1 MKPVFVRRGE
11 LSVERLIKSTKQS
24 WYYEVQIP
32 NSKFQI
38 SLFLVVLLLFVAP
51 DASSQ
56 VQTFTL
62 DQSIEYA
69 KQNSPLSRAARFSIL
84 SAKWRY
90 KSFRADLLPELSL
103 AGNVPN
109 YRLGTSI
116 TPTASGNQA
125 IDFNNSNANIGASI
139 SQAILPT
146 GGSLSINSSL
156 SRLGIFRGE
165 DRYEWVSTPIT
176 IRLNQ
181 PLFQFN
187 NLKWR
192 NRTEPL
198 RYEIAKKQYV
208 EDMEDIAFTATQ
220 NYFDLLLAKI
230 NVEVAEF
237 NVTVNDSIYN
247 ISQGRFQVGSI
258 AENELL
264 QSELEY
270 RNARA
275 SLTTAVLEYQRAEEV
290 FKAFLGI
297 EDTQLIEID
306 VPSVA
311 PEVDVDVQKA
321 LELALENNS
330 TSLQFELNELLADQA
345 YEQAKKNGSFSANI
359 TAEYGFNDR
368 TIGDFVEVY
377 DNPGDLQSFNIGFQ
391 IPLFN
396 WGKNLAEVRSAR
408 NQQMATANNIAYQRL
423 QFELSVKSTVREFPQ
438 LRSQVELAQ
447 VSDEIAAR
455 RYDVA
460 KNRYL
465 IGRIDV
471 TDLFIAQNQ
480 KDSSRRSYIQSLR
493 SYWIGYYNLRRLTLY
508 DFEQDV
514 PILYT
519 TEF

>member
-1 MKPVFVRRGE
+1 MNKIEKNNHIMASRIIFN
-11 LSVERLIKSTKQS
+11 LKSLTFGIC
-24 WYYEVQIP
+24 VILLCG
-32 NSKFQI
+32 I
-38 SLFLVVLLLFVAP
+38 SSNQVNA
-51 DASSQ
+51 Q

-62 DQSIEYA
+62 EESIDYA

-90 KSFRADLLPELSL
+90 KSFRADLLPSLELDGNAPGFSRAFTANRLDDGTTTYQEESL
-103 AGNVPN
+103 TQSSLNLSV
-109 YRLGTSI
+109 
-116 TPTASGNQA
+116 NQ
-125 IDFNNSNANIGASI
+125 N
-139 SQAILPT
+139 ILPT
-146 GGSLSINSSL
+146 GGSVSFSSGIN
-156 SRLGIFRGE
+156 RLILFDSGVDGE
-165 DRYEWVSTPIT
+165 NITRWQSTPFVASL
-176 IRLNQ
+176 RQ

-187 NLKWR
+187 SLKWR

-198 RYEIAKKQYV
+198 RYEISKTEYI
-208 EDMEDIAFTATQ
+208 EDMEEIAFTVTQ
-220 NYFDLLLAKI
+220 NYFDMLLAKI

-247 ISQGRFQVGSI
+247 ISQGRFQVGNI

-264 QSELEY
+264 QSELEF

-275 SLTTAVLEYQRAEEV
+275 SYTTAVLEYERAEES
-290 FKAFLGI
+290 FKALLGI
-297 EDTQLIEID
+297 DDSQQIEIAT
-306 VPSVA
+306 PSVA
-311 PEVDVDVQKA
+311 PSVDVDVGMAMQ
-321 LELALENNS
+321 LAIDNNS
-330 TSLQFELNELLADQA
+330 TSLEFELNELLADQA
-345 YEQAKKNGSFSANI
+345 YEQAKRNAGFSA
-359 TAEYGFNDR
+359 
-368 TIGDFVEVY
+368 TIQASFGLNQTSENFDEVY
-377 DNPGDLQSFNIGFQ
+377 QDQQNSQFFTVGFQ

-396 WGKNLAEVRSAR
+396 WGQNLAEVKSAR

-447 VSDEIAAR
+447 VSDEIATR

-508 DFEQDV
+508 DFERDL